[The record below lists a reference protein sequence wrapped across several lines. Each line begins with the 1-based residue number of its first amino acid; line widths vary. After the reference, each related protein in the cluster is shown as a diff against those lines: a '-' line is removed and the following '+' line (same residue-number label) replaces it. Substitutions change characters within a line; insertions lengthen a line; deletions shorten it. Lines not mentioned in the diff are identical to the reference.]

1 MANLLPM
8 GTPST
13 VLVKVQEEQFGPP
26 QKKTIVPINVQYFLN
41 DGWVLVAV
49 DRSTNHVTNF
59 KLDVLEPLII
69 WELYK

>member
-8 GTPST
+8 GAPST
-13 VLVKVQEEQFGPP
+13 VLLKVDIGPP

-59 KLDVLEPLII
+59 KLDNLEPLII